1 VPTGI
6 ALRDA
11 RQQLFAAAERILLRD
26 GPGAL
31 TSRAVTTEAGCA
43 KGVLHRH
50 FDDFDNFLVEFVLD
64 NIARMD
70 DRVDALRGAA
80 GNGTVS
86 GNLTAAVTGLFG
98 SVAVALVGL
107 VAYRSDLEIRLAR
120 TWPAGVPV
128 LTDAAER
135 FAGYLAAERDLGRIA
150 PDTDVDTLAAM
161 LVGTSH
167 LLFAGRRERPDPEAV
182 GRVVATVVATA
193 AP

>member
-1 VPTGI
+1 VPGRPRHDRVEPAAGRI
-6 ALRDA
+6 PGFEGGDLDRDA
-11 RQQLFAAAERILLRD
+11 TP
-26 GPGAL
+26 PG
-31 TSRAVTTEAGCA
+31 
-43 KGVLHRH
+43 
-50 FDDFDNFLVEFVLD
+50 
-64 NIARMD
+64 
-70 DRVDALRGAA
+70 DA
-80 GNGTVS
+80 
-86 GNLTAAVTGLFG
+86 GLFG

-182 GRVVATVVATA
+182 GRVVATVVAMA